1 MAVKDAGTEPLL
13 AASRV
18 ITAAVVRSLNETRPE
33 LSVSQLRILA
43 LVSTR
48 PGLSVSDVAAALDVN
63 ASNASRA
70 CDRLVG
76 MDLLERG
83 VSATDRRQVEL
94 QLTTAGSRLVGD
106 VLDRRRAMLAEVVGA
121 MAPAARAAFLD
132 SLAEFN
138 AAAAKVALIRPEES
152 GDEHLMAWLR

>member
-48 PGLSVSDVAAALDVN
+48 PGLSVSDVSAALEVN

-76 MDLLERG
+76 MGLLERG